1 MECYLDNSA
10 TTRVDPDVVKLMNK
24 IMLEDYGNPASLHS
38 KGFEAEKH
46 IKRAKEI
53 LSGILKCKESE
64 LIFTSGGTESD
75 NTALFGAY
83 YANKRRGNRIIATR
97 IEHPAVCKRGCR
109 SRLS

>member
-53 LSGILKCKESE
+53 LSGILKCKSAV
-64 LIFTSGGTESD
+64 LFFISHLLTCIKYNTIGTQCKQFCTFFVVKKE
-75 NTALFGAY
+75 ALLL
-83 YANKRRGNRIIATR
+83 
-97 IEHPAVCKRGCR
+97 
-109 SRLS
+109 LS